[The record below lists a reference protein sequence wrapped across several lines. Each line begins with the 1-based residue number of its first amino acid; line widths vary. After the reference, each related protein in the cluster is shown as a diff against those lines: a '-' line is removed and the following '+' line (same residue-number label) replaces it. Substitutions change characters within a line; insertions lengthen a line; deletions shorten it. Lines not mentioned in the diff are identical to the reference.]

1 MYYRWTPGG
10 KKGSQVWSNLYSFL
24 PRSRNILDYVEILE
38 FSLVDRKLN
47 SNSNDNSSD
56 PDGLKNSFW
65 CVDYYSPLCLQVF
78 GTLWNLCSNDLW
90 RRFVITI
97 WQLVIEV
104 QDLVAGKECKHFT
117 IQTPSDSRTIKQIYR
132 LIFLGCNNTWQI
144 FYQVLKFHAAFFFQE
159 DQHIISALKQRYAA
173 ILVELSFTL
182 ASHIT
187 SIMYQ

>member
-1 MYYRWTPGG
+1 MHHILQLSIQQGLQLYLFRKGIHDPIKCITDGLLVG

-104 QDLVAGKECKHFT
+104 QDLVAGKEC
-117 IQTPSDSRTIKQIYR
+117 
-132 LIFLGCNNTWQI
+132 
-144 FYQVLKFHAAFFFQE
+144 
-159 DQHIISALKQRYAA
+159 
-173 ILVELSFTL
+173 
-182 ASHIT
+182 
-187 SIMYQ
+187 